1 MGNVT
6 ILFGIA
12 FVTIILVY
20 MFFKLGDNAV
30 RHGKGNTNHFLLQVL
45 LLFFIISAV
54 PLMGKVSLDDKD
66 FCSWN
71 VVNST
76 TNGYTTSYD
85 YDYQCEPNP
94 NTTSDTFYD
103 LTVWFFRLV
112 ASYVVYY
119 FIYEVLKYLNW
130 VGGGKSE

>member
-6 ILFGIA
+6 ILFGLA

-20 MFFKLGDNAV
+20 MFFKLGEGAMRD
-30 RHGKGNTNHFLLQVL
+30 GKRNHFLLQIL

-54 PLMGKVSLDDKD
+54 PLMGKVSLDDRD

-76 TNGYTTSYD
+76 MTGYTTSYD
-85 YDYQCEPNP
+85 YEYQCET
-94 NTTSDTFYD
+94 NTHTTPDTFYN

-112 ASYVVYY
+112 SGYVVYY

-130 VGGGKSE
+130 VGGGKNE